1 MAETKISAREF
12 NHLAFLPFI
21 LLYVSQIIKSWGTNN
36 IRQMSG
42 IFGFVENSLGI
53 HVYEKYHK
61 LLQHRTLCFIPGS
74 YCAFCVDTAKWLL
87 KLSSELYFSNVG
99 ILYHQGSI
107 QPIAITYCLLRP
119 KRAYFPYIFN

>member
-1 MAETKISAREF
+1 MVETKIVAREF

-42 IFGFVENSLGI
+42 IFGFVGHSLGI

-61 LLQHRTLCFIPGS
+61 LLQHRTLSFIP
-74 YCAFCVDTAKWLL
+74 V
-87 KLSSELYFSNVG
+87 V
-99 ILYHQGSI
+99 
-107 QPIAITYCLLRP
+107 LLRFLCRHGRVVT
-119 KRAYFPYIFN
+119 KIVFRTIFVQCGYFIPPR